1 MWRYSRMGQ
10 VKMWETVDW
19 RRKTLELHLLKSPK
33 TVPKTEIWIRK
44 SHIWSLSTNFRF
56 FGGKSQ
62 SQQKLAKT
70 ITYFITQFRSKN
82 LTYFTKLNS
91 LNVIKNILSQRSQ
104 KHVSDWCQKK
114 HLHCTISRRPGT
126 AFSGAFGK
134 QMSVYSSKSPFGNF
148 RSRDVT

>member
-1 MWRYSRMGQ
+1 M
-10 VKMWETVDW
+10 
-19 RRKTLELHLLKSPK
+19 KSPK

-44 SHIWSLSTNFRF
+44 SHIWSLSTDFRF

-91 LNVIKNILSQRSQ
+91 LNVIKIYSRNAAKNMSPICVRRNIYSAPFLDAQELHSQGHLESKCLYIPPNLRSEIF
-104 KHVSDWCQKK
+104 VPE
-114 HLHCTISRRPGT
+114 T
-126 AFSGAFGK
+126 
-134 QMSVYSSKSPFGNF
+134 
-148 RSRDVT
+148 

>member
-1 MWRYSRMGQ
+1 
-10 VKMWETVDW
+10 MWEAVDW

-70 ITYFITQFRSKN
+70 ITYFITQFRNAAKN
-82 LTYFTKLNS
+82 MFPIG
-91 LNVIKNILSQRSQ
+91 VRRNIYIAPFLDAQELHSQG
-104 KHVSDWCQKK
+104 
-114 HLHCTISRRPGT
+114 HLENKCLYIPPNLRLEIFVPET
-126 AFSGAFGK
+126 
-134 QMSVYSSKSPFGNF
+134 
-148 RSRDVT
+148 